1 MIDNMVDI
9 VHNEVVWQHYDN
21 VETVVTILQTM
32 LQDENR
38 IYKQQ

>member
-1 MIDNMVDI
+1 MRSYGSIIDNL
-9 VHNEVVWQHYDN
+9 
-21 VETVVTILQTM
+21 ETVVTILQTM